1 MGVSLQELLSL
12 AVAHEA
18 SDLHLSA
25 GTYPHIRLH
34 GSIEP
39 LEQFEKLTPSDIQR
53 MIYSV
58 LTEVQ
63 QRHFEAGHDLD
74 LSFGMEHLAR
84 FRCNVYR
91 QQGVICV
98 AMRLIPQEIRTLE
111 DLQLPEIVEQLTR
124 KQMGLVLVTGP
135 TGSGKSTT
143 LAAMTDKINA
153 ERRAHIITVE
163 DPIEFIHRHKK
174 SLVHQREIPSD
185 TPSFHDALRSI
196 PRENPDVVLVGEMRD
211 LETISATLTIAE
223 TGHLTFATLHTRSCA
238 QTITRIIDAFPSSQ
252 QNQIRTQLSMV
263 LEGVLSQILLPTAAA
278 RGQVLAMEIMVPTMA
293 IRHLIREGKVHEI
306 YSSLQAGS
314 RLGMQTMSQ
323 SLANLVRA
331 QKVAPAEALARAPVP
346 EEVAV
351 LLAAPGNGGAP
362 FQSGVSTGLA
372 ASQRQGASSSAS
384 TFPR

>member
-1 MGVSLQELLSL
+1 MGVSLHELLSVV
-12 AVAHEA
+12 VAHDA

-25 GTYPHIRLH
+25 GTYPHIRLD

-39 LEQFEKLTPSDIQR
+39 LEQFERLTPSDIQQL
-53 MIYSV
+53 IYSV
-58 LTEVQ
+58 LTEAQ

-74 LSFGMEHLAR
+74 LSFGVERLAR

-98 AMRLIPQEIRTLE
+98 AMRMIPHQIRTLE
-111 DLQLPEIVEQLTR
+111 DLQLPGIVEQLIW

-143 LAAMTDKINA
+143 LAALIDKINA
-153 ERRAHIITVE
+153 ERRAHIVTVE
-163 DPIEFIHRHKK
+163 DPIEFVHRHKK
-174 SLVHQREIPSD
+174 SLVHQREILGD

-211 LETISATLTIAE
+211 LDAVSATLTIAE
-223 TGHLTFATLHTRSCA
+223 TGHLTFATLHTRSAA
-238 QTITRIIDAFPSSQ
+238 QTITRIIDAFPASQ

-263 LEGVLSQILLPTAAA
+263 LEGVLSQILLPAADG
-278 RGQVLAMEIMVPTMA
+278 RGRVLAMEIMVPTMA

-306 YSSLQAGS
+306 YSALQAGG

-323 SLANLVRA
+323 SLASLVRA

-346 EEVAV
+346 EEVAT
-351 LLAAPGNGGAP
+351 LLGAPGHGSAQP
-362 FQSGVSTGLA
+362 LQRTGH
-372 ASQRQGASSSAS
+372 
-384 TFPR
+384 